1 MRRADL
7 LALTSEAL
15 VDLANR
21 GLVKRATREVEAG
34 AGPELGVADDGA
46 VTGVFPDGVTAV
58 LPPGAGLDAASCS
71 CGARGACR
79 HRIAVVLAYQR
90 EHGGAEEEVFEPWS
104 PGSVPDAELV
114 AAFGE
119 RAVAAARRVLRSG
132 VPVVLRRASAGDPV
146 AVAELPSATVRFLV
160 PGELGYAS
168 TDAAALRRD
177 QLVALAVLAFR
188 EADEQGFVDPVV
200 RFDAGGSA
208 GPGGSGDGPDPLAE
222 ALELT
227 GQLLREGAVHT
238 GPVLDAALERSR
250 RDLTAAGMHWPA
262 AAVGELAEQ
271 LAAYRARGAR
281 HRVERVAELVA
292 EVRARARATG
302 PRSTVLGFD
311 EAAETPMR
319 RVRLTS
325 LGCRVT
331 GTGEDRTAE
340 VFFADGDGVL
350 VLRHR
355 WQLGAD
361 ERPTGHDLSGRRL
374 SGTTLAALAA
384 ANVVS
389 ESAVRSP
396 SRVVR
401 LTASRVAKTSV
412 TPLGSAWTGLRA
424 PVLVRDLAAAGAELA
439 ALPPRVVRARVEAE
453 HVRVVEVAAVR
464 SIGYDPGAQRLEAVV
479 ADAAGTTAL
488 VRATYRS
495 TTPAA
500 LDALARALAA
510 GPTHVSGALSRTGGR
525 LVITPFAVLTPDGP
539 VVPDLAGGDVGGL
552 VGGLV
557 VGRDV
562 LAEVLESALS
572 LCAEAAHRGLEHLA
586 ATMPGRLA
594 EAEAELRRVGLA
606 KAAELLSAFAAA
618 PGEESWLV
626 AYLRLLVTAEF
637 R

>member
-7 LALTSEAL
+7 LALTSDAL

-34 AGPELGVADDGA
+34 AGPELAVADDGA
-46 VTGVFPDGVTAV
+46 VTGVFPDGVTTV
-58 LPPGAGLDAASCS
+58 LPPGAGLDAAPCS

-90 EHGGAEEEVFEPWS
+90 EHGGAEEEVFVPWS
-104 PGSVPDAELV
+104 PGSVADAELV

-119 RAVAAARRVLRSG
+119 RAVAAARRVLRGG
-132 VPVVLRRASAGDPV
+132 VPVVLRRASEADPV
-146 AVAELPSATVRFLV
+146 AAAELPSATVRFLV

-188 EADEQGFVDPVV
+188 EADERGFAEPVV
-200 RFDAGGSA
+200 RFDAGGA
-208 GPGGSGDGPDPLAE
+208 TSGEAPSDGPLTE
-222 ALELT
+222 VVELT
-227 GQLLREGAVHT
+227 GQLLREGAVHS

-250 RDLTAAGMHWPA
+250 RELTAAGMHWPA

-331 GTGEDRTAE
+331 GTSEDRTAE

-355 WQLGAD
+355 WQLGED
-361 ERPTGHDLSGRRL
+361 ERPTGHDLAGRRL
-374 SGTTLAALAA
+374 SGTTLGALAA

-412 TPLGSAWTGLRA
+412 TPLGSAWTGLRS

-439 ALPPRVVRARVEAE
+439 ALAPRVVRARVEAE
-453 HVRVVEVAAVR
+453 HVRVVEVARVLTV
-464 SIGYDPGAQRLEAVV
+464 GYDPGAQRLEAVV
-479 ADAAGTTAL
+479 VDAAGTRAL
-488 VRATYRS
+488 VRATYSS

-500 LDALARALAA
+500 LDALAEALAA

-525 LVITPFAVLTPDGP
+525 LVITPFAVLTPGGA
-539 VVPDLAGGDVGGL
+539 VVPDLAGGRAGGL
-552 VGGLV
+552 AGGVDLE
-557 VGRDV
+557 RDV
-562 LAEVLESALS
+562 LAEALESALS

-586 ATMPGRLA
+586 ATMPERLA
-594 EAEAELRRVGLA
+594 VAAAELRRVGLV
-606 KAAELLSAFAAA
+606 KAAELVSAFAAA
-618 PGEESWLV
+618 PGEESWLG

>member
-34 AGPELGVADDGA
+34 AGPVLGVADDGA

-58 LPPGAGLDAASCS
+58 LPPGVGLDAASCS

-90 EHGGAEEEVFEPWS
+90 EHGGAEEEVRAPWS

-132 VPVVLRRASAGDPV
+132 VPVVLRRAGTGDPV

-188 EADEQGFVDPVV
+188 EADERGFADPVV

-208 GPGGSGDGPDPLAE
+208 GPGGGSGDGPAPGAE
-222 ALELT
+222 AVELT

-331 GTGEDRTAE
+331 GTSEDRTAE

-361 ERPTGHDLSGRRL
+361 ERPTGHDLAGRRL
-374 SGTTLAALAA
+374 SGTTLGALAA

-396 SRVVR
+396 SRVAR
-401 LTASRVAKTSV
+401 TSV

-439 ALPPRVVRARVEAE
+439 ALAPRVVRARVEAE

-464 SIGYDPGAQRLEAVV
+464 SVGYDPGAQRLEAVV

-495 TTPAA
+495 TTPTA
-500 LDALARALAA
+500 LDALAGALAA
-510 GPTHVSGALSRTGGR
+510 GATHVSGALSRTGGR

-539 VVPDLAGGDVGGL
+539 VVPDLAGGEVGGL
-552 VGGLV
+552 VGEVLAGP
-557 VGRDV
+557 DV

-594 EAEAELRRVGLA
+594 AAEAELRRAGLA